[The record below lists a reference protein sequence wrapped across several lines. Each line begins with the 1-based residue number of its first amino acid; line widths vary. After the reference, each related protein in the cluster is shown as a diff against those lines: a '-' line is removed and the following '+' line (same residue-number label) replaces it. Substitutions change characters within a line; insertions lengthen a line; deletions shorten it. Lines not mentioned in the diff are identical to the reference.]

1 MLVNRDVDPVI
12 TGEVE
17 ETRAAG
23 SSAPACSRNGQCPA
37 KTTRTIMFCS
47 ASLKGVCKY
56 GFNAIDHK
64 GQCYRKRSANDQA
77 KRRVPASAPAPG
89 SAIDPRVQNFATG
102 VPLCLVKH
110 PRWSGLECL
119 RDRGHEDDHA
129 NCRDRWPNDTA
140 LRRIRPQQ
148 PIVGQVVEGDS
159 P

>member
-1 MLVNRDVDPVI
+1 MPVNRDVDPVI

-64 GQCYRKRSANDQA
+64 GQCYRKRSAND
-77 KRRVPASAPAPG
+77 
-89 SAIDPRVQNFATG
+89 
-102 VPLCLVKH
+102 
-110 PRWSGLECL
+110 
-119 RDRGHEDDHA
+119 
-129 NCRDRWPNDTA
+129 TA
-140 LRRIRPQQ
+140 LRRSRPQK
-148 PIVGQVVEGDS
+148 PLVRGSCSYSKETTK
-159 P
+159 